1 MATTTTSTVSTGE
14 PQRLSAAWPPSFT
27 FELSPWRLVALSMLT
42 LFLELALI
50 RWTAADNVH
59 LANIPN
65 FVLLAS
71 FLGIGVGFLLA
82 RASENLFRLAPAT
95 LAVLVAFA
103 LIFPVKLVTLHGPHE
118 FEGLSGHYPVS
129 QWVSLPVIFA
139 LVVLMMAGLGQAL
152 ARTFAQ
158 FEPLDAYRLDVIGSI
173 GGIALFSVL
182 SFIGLPPIAWG
193 AVVAVL
199 FVLLL
204 GARERWWQWVMI
216 AAVVLMLL
224 GESLSSSDVWS
235 PYYKITT
242 DNVTTTVDGHGYPGV
257 SVSANNIPFQTLYSI
272 STLHRIEPFYFFPY
286 RHVTRSSLSDVL
298 VIGAGTG
305 NDVGVALSAGARHV
319 DAVEIDPELVAL
331 GKQYNPEHAY
341 ESPRVSVY
349 VDDGRA
355 FVQDTNKR
363 YSLILYALP
372 DSQTALSGQ
381 SAPVGLENYLLTTQA
396 IQAAK
401 SHLAAGGTFVM
412 YNYYQPF
419 LLDRYATTLDDV
431 FGSRPCVEV
440 GNTLNGREQAVLT
453 VALDGHTPGCSSF
466 WGGERVAPVSDDR
479 PYPYLLVPSI
489 PNFYLLVLG
498 LILAASLVV
507 VRVAGGPLNKMAR
520 FLDLFWM
527 GAAFLLLETK
537 NIVQFALLFG
547 TTWFVNSL
555 VFAGVLAECLRGDR
569 DGAPHKAPAPA
580 VAVRCVTRVPGRLFR
595 RPPRFV
601 AGSSGR
607 GAFRGGD
614 RARVRPD
621 LHRQPR
627 VRPTIQGCG
636 LFHNGL
642 RGKSARGDRRRSPR
656 LPLADHG
663 VPVPSRGGGSS
674 LRPGFCL
681 RPPPPGRALL
691 KDDTCPRVG
700 RPSARALALR
710 TDTGCGPFCRGH
722 FPARRGGRS
731 CAGGLCCNRGGG
743 LDGAPTACLKCV
755 MDRPSN
761 V

>member
-1 MATTTTSTVSTGE
+1 M
-14 PQRLSAAWPPSFT
+14 
-27 FELSPWRLVALSMLT
+27 
-42 LFLELALI
+42 
-50 RWTAADNVH
+50 
-59 LANIPN
+59 
-65 FVLLAS
+65 
-71 FLGIGVGFLLA
+71 
-82 RASENLFRLAPAT
+82 
-95 LAVLVAFA
+95 
-103 LIFPVKLVTLHGPHE
+103 KLVTLHGPHE

-372 DSQTALSGQ
+372 DSQTALSG
-381 SAPVGLENYLLTTQA
+381 AVRARRPRELLA
-396 IQAAK
+396 HDPGH
-401 SHLAAGGTFVM
+401 S
-412 YNYYQPF
+412 
-419 LLDRYATTLDDV
+419 
-431 FGSRPCVEV
+431 
-440 GNTLNGREQAVLT
+440 GREIPPRRRRHLRHVQLLPAVPARPLCDDPRRRVRLASVCRGRKHPERT
-453 VALDGHTPGCSSF
+453 RADGAHGRARRPHSGLLELL
-466 WGGERVAPVSDDR
+466 GRERVAPVSDDR

-555 VFAGVLAECLRGDR
+555 VFAGVLLSVYAAIETARHIKLPSPLLLYVALLVSLGVSFVVPQDSLLGLPVVVRFLAATALAFAPIFIANLVFAQRFKDVASSTTAF
-569 DGAPHKAPAPA
+569 GANLLGAIVGGVLAYLSLITGFRSLLVV
-580 VAVRCVTRVPGRLFR
+580 VAVLYGLAFAFGRRHL
-595 RPPRFV
+595 
-601 AGSSGR
+601 A
-607 GAFRGGD
+607 
-614 RARVRPD
+614 VR
-621 LHRQPR
+621 
-627 VRPTIQGCG
+627 
-636 LFHNGL
+636 
-642 RGKSARGDRRRSPR
+642 S
-656 LPLADHG
+656 
-663 VPVPSRGGGSS
+663 
-674 LRPGFCL
+674 
-681 RPPPPGRALL
+681 
-691 KDDTCPRVG
+691 
-700 RPSARALALR
+700 
-710 TDTGCGPFCRGH
+710 
-722 FPARRGGRS
+722 
-731 CAGGLCCNRGGG
+731 
-743 LDGAPTACLKCV
+743 
-755 MDRPSN
+755 
-761 V
+761 